1 MSAPGLC
8 PAQQRRDRPLPQIF
22 SPSAD
27 TWLRVAFAGALVLL
41 VGASAAGAG
50 LVRNPFFTSEGWVH
64 DQPVPFSH
72 KHHVG
77 DDGIDCRY
85 CHTGAETRADAGLPP
100 THTCMTCHS
109 QLWTDAGVLAP
120 VRQSYATGQPLVW
133 NRVAQLPDYAYFDH
147 HVHVANGVACV
158 ECHGRVDRMP
168 LTWRAKAF
176 TMDFCVDCHR
186 HPEKALRP
194 PEMVTRMDWSGVDK
208 AWLER
213 YGKEAAAHKGLDP
226 NRLANCETCHR

>member
-1 MSAPGLC
+1 M
-8 PAQQRRDRPLPQIF
+8 
-22 SPSAD
+22 
-27 TWLRVAFAGALVLL
+27 
-41 VGASAAGAG
+41 
-50 LVRNPFFTSEGWVH
+50 RNPFFTGQGWVQ

-72 KHHVG
+72 KHHVQ

-109 QLWTDAGVLAP
+109 QLWTGAPALAP
-120 VRQSYATGQPLVW
+120 VRRSYATGKPLVW
-133 NRVAQLPDYAYFDH
+133 NRVAQLPDYVYFDH

-158 ECHGRVDRMP
+158 ECHGRVDKMP

-186 HPEKALRP
+186 HPEMALRP
-194 PEMVTRMDWSGVDK
+194 PQMVTRMDWSGVNPD
-208 AWLER
+208 LLR
-213 YGKEAAAHKGLDP
+213 QYGIRIAGHKGLDP
-226 NRLANCETCHR
+226 NRLTNCETCHR